1 MMTVDFVTVPH
12 NPEAEQSV
20 IGGLMLV
27 GDNNE
32 RAQQVLAMLKP
43 ESFYNRPHQVIFTE
57 MRQMYRENK
66 PVDALTLFDSLESKG
81 LAEQVGGFAYLA
93 EIAKNT
99 PSAAN
104 IVAYAASVRE
114 AAMER
119 YGIQR
124 LTEAT
129 ELLYSRNG
137 MNATQKFDAI
147 QAIFTQMSDHSKT
160 GNRRGLRTFSDVMED
175 WVDDLEKRFDPA
187 GEQRG
192 LSTGIP
198 SLDRL
203 LAPKGLV
210 KGSLFVIGAR
220 PKMGKTTLYSQMAIN
235 CAIQEKKPALMFSLE
250 MPDDQILEKL
260 VGQKSGV
267 NPSIFY
273 MPATEDADDQ
283 YQGDYDGDFKK
294 AMGTAARL
302 SELDRLYID
311 DTPGMTLAH
320 VVAECRKVKRQKGVI
335 GMVLV
340 DYLTLMTAEK
350 ADRND
355 LAYGMITKGLKNLAK
370 ELGCVVVLLT
380 QLNRELEKRTNKR
393 PLPSDSRDTGQIE
406 QDCDYW
412 VGIHR
417 EGAFDDSVPPSE
429 TELILRLNRHGST
442 GTIYCNQ
449 VNGAIYDCDQVA
461 EQARRREHEAK
472 PTKKGGF

>member
-1 MMTVDFVTVPH
+1 MTSEIMTVPH

-20 IGGLMLV
+20 IGGMLLDG
-27 GDNNE
+27 GDSE
-32 RAQQVLAMLKP
+32 RVQKVLAMLKP
-43 ESFYNRPHQVIFTE
+43 GSFYSRAHQVIFAE
-57 MRQMYRENK
+57 MREMYRDNK
-66 PVDALTLFDSLESKG
+66 PVDGLTLFDTLESKG
-81 LAEQVGGFAYLA
+81 LTEQVGGFGYIA
-93 EIAKNT
+93 ELSKNT

-124 LTEAT
+124 MTEAT
-129 ELLYSRNG
+129 ELLYARNG
-137 MNATQKFDAI
+137 MTATQKYEAI
-147 QAIFTQMSDHSKT
+147 QGIFTQLADHSKT
-160 GNRRGLRTFSDVMED
+160 GSRRGLRSFADVMDD
-175 WVDDLEKRFDPA
+175 WIDDLDKRFDPA

-192 LSTGIP
+192 MSTGIP

-235 CAIQEKKPALMFSLE
+235 CAVRENKPALMFSLE

-260 VGQKSGV
+260 IGQKSGV

-283 YQGDYDGDFKK
+283 YQGDYDGDFEK
-294 AMGTAARL
+294 AIGTANRL
-302 SELDRLYID
+302 RELDQLYID
-311 DTPGMTLAH
+311 DTPGMSLAH
-320 VVAECRKVKRQKGVI
+320 VIAECRKIKRQKGCV

-380 QLNRELEKRTNKR
+380 QLNRKLEDRGNKR

-417 EGAFDDSVPPSE
+417 EGAFDDSVPPGE

-442 GTIYCNQ
+442 GTVYCNQ
-449 VNGAIYDCDQVA
+449 FNGAIYDTDQQAAAA
-461 EQARRREHEAK
+461 ERRGREQQPK
-472 PTKKGGF
+472 KKGGY

>member
-1 MMTVDFVTVPH
+1 MTADFMAVPQ
-12 NPEAEQSV
+12 NLEAEQSV
-20 IGGLMLV
+20 IGGLLLDD
-27 GDNNE
+27 DNSE
-32 RAQQVLAMLKP
+32 RVQKVLAMLKP
-43 ESFYNRPHQVIFTE
+43 ESFYSRPHQLIFAE
-57 MRQMYRENK
+57 MRQMFRDNK
-66 PVDALTLFDSLESKG
+66 PVDGLTLFDALEGKG

-119 YGIQR
+119 YGINR

-137 MNATQKFDAI
+137 MSATQKYEAI
-147 QAIFTQMSDHSKT
+147 QGIFTQLADHSKT
-160 GNRRGLRTFSDVMED
+160 GSRRGLRSFGEVMDD
-175 WVDDLEKRFDPA
+175 WVADLEKRFDPS

-192 LSTGIP
+192 MSTGIP

-220 PKMGKTTLYSQMAIN
+220 PKMGKTTLYGQMAIN
-235 CAIQEKKPALMFSLE
+235 CAVREKKPALMFSLE
-250 MPDDQILEKL
+250 MPGDQILEKL

-273 MPATEDADDQ
+273 MPATDDADDQ

-294 AMGTAARL
+294 AIATAGRL
-302 SELDRLYID
+302 SEIDMLYID
-311 DTPGMTLAH
+311 DTPGLSLAH
-320 VVAECRKVKRQKGVI
+320 IVSESRRIKREKGCV
-335 GMVLV
+335 GMILV

-380 QLNRELEKRTNKR
+380 QLNRELENKR

-417 EGAFDDSVPPSE
+417 EGAFDDSVPPGE
-429 TELILRLNRHGST
+429 IELILRLNRHGST
-442 GTIYCNQ
+442 GTVYCNQ
-449 VNGAIYDCDQVA
+449 INGAIYDTDQHAAA
-461 EQARRREHEAK
+461 EERRGREQQPK
-472 PTKKGGF
+472 KKGGF

>member
-1 MMTVDFVTVPH
+1 MTFDHMIPH
-12 NPEAEQSV
+12 SLEDEQSV
-20 IGGLMLV
+20 IGGLMLD
-27 GDNNE
+27 DNSSE
-32 RAQQVLAMLKP
+32 RSQKVLAMLKP
-43 ESFYNRPHQVIFTE
+43 ESFYSRAHQVIYEE
-57 MRQMYRENK
+57 MRQMYRDHK
-66 PVDALTLFDSLESKG
+66 PVDGLTVMAALESKG
-81 LAEQVGGFAYLA
+81 LAELIGGFAYLS

-104 IVAYAASVRE
+104 IVAYAVRVRE
-114 AAMER
+114 LAMER
-119 YGIQR
+119 YGIQKT
-124 LTEAT
+124 TEAT
-129 ELLYSRNG
+129 ELLYARNG
-137 MNATQKFDAI
+137 MTVTQKYEAI
-147 QAIFTQMSDHSKT
+147 QRIFTELTDHSKT
-160 GNRRGLRTFSDVMED
+160 GTRRGLRAFSDVMED
-175 WVDDLEKRFDPA
+175 WVADLEKRFDPA

-192 LSTGIP
+192 MSTGVP

-235 CAIQEKKPALMFSLE
+235 CAVREKKPALMFSLE

-273 MPATEDADDQ
+273 MPATDDADDQ
-283 YQGDYDGDFKK
+283 YQGDYDGDFDK

-302 SELDRLYID
+302 SELDLLYID
-311 DTPGMTLAH
+311 DTPGMSLAH
-320 VVAECRKVKRQKGVI
+320 VVAECRKVKRQKGVV

-380 QLNRELEKRTNKR
+380 QLNRELEKRANKR

-417 EGAFDDSVPPSE
+417 EGAFDDSVPPGE
-429 TELILRLNRHGST
+429 TELLLRLNRHGST

-449 VNGAIYDCDQVA
+449 VNGAIYDCDQEAA
-461 EQARRREHEAK
+461 EQRRRDREVK

>member
-1 MMTVDFVTVPH
+1 MTSEIITLPH

-20 IGGLMLV
+20 IGGILLDD
-27 GDNNE
+27 DNSE
-32 RAQQVLAMLKP
+32 RVQKVLAMLKP
-43 ESFYNRPHQVIFTE
+43 ESFYGRVHQIIFSE
-57 MRQMYRENK
+57 IRQMFRENK
-66 PVDALTLFDSLESKG
+66 PVDGLTLFDSLESKG
-81 LAEQVGGFAYLA
+81 LAEQVGGFAYIGQ
-93 EIAKNT
+93 IAKNT

-124 LTEAT
+124 MTEAT
-129 ELLYSRNG
+129 ELLYARNG
-137 MNATQKFDAI
+137 MSAIEKYEVIQGLITQL
-147 QAIFTQMSDHSKT
+147 TDHSKT
-160 GNRRGLRTFSDVMED
+160 GSRRGLRSFGDVMED
-175 WVDDLEKRFDPA
+175 WVTDLEKRFDPS

-192 LSTGIP
+192 MSTGIP
-198 SLDRL
+198 SLDRM

-220 PKMGKTTLYSQMAIN
+220 PKQGKTTLYGQMAIN
-235 CAIQEKKPALMFSLE
+235 CAVREKKPALMFSLE
-250 MPDDQILEKL
+250 MPSDQILEKL

-267 NPSIFY
+267 NPNIFY
-273 MPATEDADDQ
+273 MPASDDADPQ

-294 AMGTAARL
+294 AIATAGRL
-302 SELDRLYID
+302 SEIDMLYID
-311 DTPGMTLAH
+311 DTPGLSLAH
-320 VVAECRKVKRQKGVI
+320 IVSESRRIKREKGVV
-335 GMVLV
+335 GMILV
-340 DYLTLMTAEK
+340 DHLTLMTAEK

-380 QLNRELEKRTNKR
+380 QLNRKLEDRSNKR

-417 EGAFDDSVPPSE
+417 EGAFDDSVPPGE
-429 TELILRLNRHGST
+429 TELLLRLNRHGNT
-442 GTIYCNQ
+442 GTVYCNQ
-449 VNGAIYDCDQVA
+449 CNGAIYDTDQQTA
-461 EQARRREHEAK
+461 EAMRRGREQQPK
-472 PTKKGGF
+472 KKGGF